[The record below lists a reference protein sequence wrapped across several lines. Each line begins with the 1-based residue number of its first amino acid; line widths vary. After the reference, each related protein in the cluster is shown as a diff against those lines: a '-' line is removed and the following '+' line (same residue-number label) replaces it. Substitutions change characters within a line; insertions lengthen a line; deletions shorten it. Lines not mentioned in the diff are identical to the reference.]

1 MNPQVLIVGAG
12 PTGLVMALAL
22 QKQGIPFRIVDKN
35 SGTGEASRAIVVHA
49 RTLEYYQQ
57 LGLAEELAQRG
68 IPIQELQIRKDGE
81 LKASM
86 KMGDIGLGI
95 SPYPYV
101 LSLPQDEHEAILE
114 SALKERGD
122 RVEWNTELISFRE
135 EGDVVHAVLE
145 KQGECEEAIFQYICG
160 CDGAH
165 SAVRKGLELSFA
177 GGTYEQMFY
186 VADVKS
192 AVPIQGLHISF
203 NHDGFCLTA
212 PVRTTGYVRL
222 IGIIPKAVLEQG
234 LPDDFNVIAPYASS
248 NTEAEI
254 QEVNWFSTFKV
265 HHRVSEHFRK
275 GRIFIAG
282 DAGHVHSPAGGQGMN
297 TGIGDAMNLA
307 WKLAAVLQGEADE
320 QILDSY
326 ETERIGFAKTL
337 VATTDRA
344 FQIMVGKGI
353 NSKLAMEVIVP
364 YFVPVLF
371 HLPPARRKAFEIL
384 SQTRIHYPDSLLSE
398 GKAGHLQAGD
408 RLPWVEMSEDNYKP
422 LQSMKWQLHVYG
434 QADPELVLSADDRSI
449 PLYEFNDPST
459 FKKAGIPLGSLF
471 LVRPDGYIGFAQAV
485 QNVEQL
491 VTYLNKIKINIS
503 S

>member
-12 PTGLVMALAL
+12 PTGLVLALAL
-22 QKQGIPFRIVDKN
+22 QKQGIPFRIIDKN

-57 LGLAEELAQRG
+57 LGLADELAQRG

-81 LKASM
+81 LKARM

-101 LSLPQDEHEAILE
+101 LSLPQDEHEEVLE
-114 SALKERGD
+114 NTLKERGD
-122 RVEWNTELISFRE
+122 RVEWNTELVSFSE
-135 EGDVVHAVLE
+135 EGNAVHAVLS
-145 KQGECEEAIFQYICG
+145 KDGVYEEALFQYMCG

-165 SAVRKGLELSFA
+165 STVRKGLELSFS
-177 GGTYEQMFY
+177 GGTYEQIFY

-192 AVPIQGLHISF
+192 AVPIHGLHVSF
-203 NHDGFCLTA
+203 NNDGFCLTA

-222 IGIIPKAVLEQG
+222 IGIIPKPVLEQG
-234 LPDDFNVIAPYASS
+234 LPEDFSPIAPYASH

-254 QEVNWFSTFKV
+254 QDVNWFSTFNV

-326 ETERIGFAKTL
+326 ETERIGFARTL

-353 NSKLAMEVIVP
+353 NTKLAMEVVIP
-364 YFVPVLF
+364 FFVPVLF
-371 HLPPARRKAFEIL
+371 HLPPARRKAFEML

-398 GKAGHLQAGD
+398 GKAGHLHAGD

-422 LQSMKWQLHVYG
+422 LQSMKWQIHVYG
-434 QADPELVLSADDRSI
+434 QAVPELAQFAVDNSI
-449 PLYEFNDPST
+449 PLYEFNNRAAM
-459 FKKAGIPLGSLF
+459 KKAGIPLSSLF

-491 VTYLNKIKINIS
+491 VTYLNKIKVKMSN
-503 S
+503 